1 MLLKSS
7 LIRRSCFQ
15 VGINESSE
23 SWCRTEQSTF
33 QSQKPKNHYM
43 SVQTRRYLVALLLLT
58 LVLLTESRRKFKRK
72 KDNEKF
78 RKNPSKISCCYVIY
92 LFLII
97 TFSIVFPLCHICC
110 IEASMHPLWI
120 NIPSHEVKHFRLN
133 ALNTIATLSLIYVRR
148 RVCAFNVL

>member
-97 TFSIVFPLCHICC
+97 TFSIVFPL
-110 IEASMHPLWI
+110 
-120 NIPSHEVKHFRLN
+120 N
-133 ALNTIATLSLIYVRR
+133 SLPYLLHWSVD
-148 RVCAFNVL
+148 APFMNQYTKSWSQTF